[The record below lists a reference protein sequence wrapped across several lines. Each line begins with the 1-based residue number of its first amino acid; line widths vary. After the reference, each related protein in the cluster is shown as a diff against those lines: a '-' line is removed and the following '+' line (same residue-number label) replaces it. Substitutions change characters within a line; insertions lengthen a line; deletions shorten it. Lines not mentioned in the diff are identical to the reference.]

1 MTSTGKCIM
10 LGNTNMNND
19 IVRPGSINP
28 DHAKVML
35 LVLDRAIEEFSYK
48 SCDEFDVPNTDVNWE
63 FYKLVMDIVCEDM
76 PPDEDR
82 PARDRLICFPGVAV
96 LQFIRLL
103 LGDYDDRC

>member
-1 MTSTGKCIM
+1 MS
-10 LGNTNMNND
+10 ND

-35 LVLDRAIEEFSYK
+35 RVLDCAIEEFSYK

-82 PARDRLICFPGVAV
+82 PARDRLIGFPGVTV
-96 LQFIRLL
+96 LQFIKLL
-103 LGDYDDRC
+103 LGDYDDDVEEDNKQ